1 MVSIETFTAPF
12 LLNCQKEFGISDV
25 MILERTVHAF
35 CLLERIALSKL
46 NFVFKGG
53 TALML
58 LLDKLMRISTDIDI
72 VCRIPEKQFEDELK
86 KWIRFPPFTRWERD
100 YRVSDNEPPC
110 KRHYLVYFNS
120 LFSGRKES
128 YVILDVLA
136 EDCGIQA
143 CQTICKSI
151 DCQFLKLE
159 GTLSQVIVP
168 TIDALLG
175 DKLTAFAPNTTG
187 VSFHDPRRL
196 GDSSHQVMKQ
206 LFDIGQLFDHLTDLN
221 VVRDSYFSVLEKE
234 GGYRRLPGLP
244 ECALYDTLQ
253 TSFEICTFE
262 SRRQKLPNDEFI
274 RKGIKSMMSDLIN
287 QMQFSFLQA
296 RLAAAKAAYLV
307 TLLLTDGQKRDYIHC
322 DEIMSELKKYEF
334 PRELGVLNPLKK
346 VSVEAFWYWREI
358 YHMLPNLEKLL
369 K

>member
-1 MVSIETFTAPF
+1 MT
-12 LLNCQKEFGISDV
+12 
-25 MILERTVHAF
+25 
-35 CLLERIALSKL
+35 LSKL
-46 NFVFKGG
+46 DFVFKGG

-58 LLDKLMRISTDIDI
+58 LLDKPLRISTDIDI
-72 VCRIPEKQFEDELK
+72 VCRAPEKQFEDELK

-100 YRVSDNEPPC
+100 YRASDTEPPC
-110 KRHYLVYFNS
+110 KRHYFVYFNS
-120 LFSGRKES
+120 LFNGKFES

-136 EDCGIQA
+136 EDCGIPIKHTMRK
-143 CQTICKSI
+143 CV
-151 DCQFLKLE
+151 DCSFLKIE
-159 GTLSQVIVP
+159 GVPSQVTVP
-168 TIDALLG
+168 VPEALLG

-196 GDSSHQVMKQ
+196 EDSSHQVIKQ
-206 LFDIGQLFDHLTDLN
+206 LFDVGQLFDNIVDMEI
-221 VVRDSYFSVLEKE
+221 VRQSYLSVLEKE
-234 GGYRRLPGLP
+234 GGYRHLDGLP
-244 ECALYDTLQ
+244 QRALLDTLQ

-322 DEIMSELKKYEF
+322 AEIMSELKKYEF
-334 PRELGVLNPLKK
+334 PRDLGVLNPLKK

>member
-1 MVSIETFTAPF
+1 MVSNETFTESH
-12 LLNCQKEFGISDV
+12 LLSCQKQLGISDV

-35 CLLERIALSKL
+35 CLLERMALSKL
-46 NFVFKGG
+46 DFVFKGG

-58 LLDKLMRISTDIDI
+58 LLDKPMRISTDIDI
-72 VCRIPEKQFEDELK
+72 VCRAPEKQFEDELK

-100 YRVSDNEPPC
+100 YRASDTEPPC

-120 LFSGRKES
+120 LFAGRMET
-128 YVILDVLA
+128 YVILDVVA

-143 CQTICKSI
+143 GHTICKAI

-159 GTLSQVIVP
+159 GMPSQVTIP
-168 TIDALLG
+168 TVDALLG

-206 LFDIGQLFDHLTDLN
+206 LFDIGQLFDHLTDFT
-221 VVRDSYFSVLEKE
+221 VVRDSYFSVLKKE
-234 GGYRRLPGLP
+234 GEYRGISGLP

-253 TSFEICTFE
+253 TAFEICSFE
-262 SRRQKLPNDEFI
+262 SRRQKLPNDSFI
-274 RKGIKSMMSDLIN
+274 RKGIKSMASDLIN
-287 QMQFSFLQA
+287 HTQFSFPQA
-296 RLAAAKAAYLV
+296 RLAAAKTAYLV
-307 TLLLTDGQKRDYIHC
+307 ALLLTDGRKIGYVQSSDILA
-322 DEIMSELKKYEF
+322 ELKKYEF
-334 PRELGVLNPLKK
+334 PNELGVLNPLKK

-358 YHMLPNLEKLL
+358 YQMLPNLEKLL
-369 K
+369 R